1 MRASRPAIVTLLPT
15 LVPTWTELVPWTDRK
30 GRLHPLRAV
39 VFALL
44 LLPAVW
50 LAIRWEANLLGP
62 ERTNAAIHS
71 SGYATIWILLASLAV
86 TPAKVLSGMPNFAV
100 IRRMMGN
107 AALLY
112 AGLHLTLYCLD
123 QHWRLLTIVAEI
135 VKRFYLTI
143 GFVALVGL
151 AVLGFTST
159 DGWSRWLGRTWKQIH
174 RVVYVLAVLGVIHY
188 VLQSK
193 LDVSQAMLAGGVLT
207 WLLLWRALPTG
218 PDRAWLPLFGLS
230 LAAAVTT
237 LVLEYLWYRFGTHAN
252 PMRVVASEFDLSFG
266 LHPAGQV
273 LLLGVLA
280 TAAAELRR
288 LGLSDVGGTMLFTIG
303 VYALGAL
310 GDDVAALFLGWSYD
324 DILPS
329 DTNRISFD
337 VLWAIL
343 LGLVGLARWRLR
355 AHPERRLFDALWVGC
370 VAYQVILVGVG
381 DRHVSAGV
389 AVFIMSASML
399 LYGQTVPVSRGAAM
413 MLLPLAVFM
422 AYRFGT
428 LL

>member
-1 MRASRPAIVTLLPT
+1 MRASRAAFITLLPT
-15 LVPTWTELVPWTDRK
+15 LAPTWTELVPWTDRK

-39 VFALL
+39 VFGLL
-44 LLPAVW
+44 LLPAFW
-50 LAIRWEANLLGP
+50 LAIRWTGNMLGP

-86 TPAKVLSGMPNFAV
+86 TPAKVLSGMPNLAV

-112 AGLHLTLYCLD
+112 ACLHVTLYCLD
-123 QHWRLLTIVAEI
+123 QHWKLLTIAAEL

-143 GFVALVGL
+143 GLIALIGL

-159 DGWSRWLGRTWKQIH
+159 DGWLRWLGRTWKQIH

-218 PDRAWLPLFGLS
+218 ADRAWAPLLGLS
-230 LAAAVTT
+230 LAAALTT
-237 LVLEYLWYRFGTHAN
+237 LALEYVWYRFGTHAN
-252 PMRVVASEFDLSFG
+252 PVRVVLGEFDVSYG

-280 TAAAELRR
+280 TVGAELRR
-288 LGLSDVGGTMLFTIG
+288 LTASEAGETVLFTVA

-310 GDDVAALFLGWSYD
+310 GDDIAALFFGWSYD
-324 DILPS
+324 DVLPP
-329 DTNRISFD
+329 DTNQLSFD
-337 VLWAIL
+337 VLWAML

-355 AHPERRLFDALWVGC
+355 LSPERRLFDLLCAAC
-370 VAYQVILVGVG
+370 VAYQVIFVGVG
-381 DRHVSAGV
+381 NRHVSA
-389 AVFIMSASML
+389 IMAIAIVGASVL
-399 LYGQTVPVSRGAAM
+399 LYRQTVPISRGAAT
-413 MLLPLAVFM
+413 MLLPLAVFL